1 MQTAY
6 SAVVSRTLVQRL
18 SALSSQ
24 DQDSIVSSQYIHR
37 PAIGYYTSHAD
48 IVRCLMT
55 HLTAHLHN
63 VLGYDLCRNKV
74 LLIITS
80 NIARRNVG
88 KRKSSKKYIYV
99 EKNLIRTLSIDAN
112 EIPGY
117 IVLNLRLINRSL
129 RFVFEDNNIVD
140 P

>member
-1 MQTAY
+1 MQTAH

-63 VLGYDLCRNKV
+63 VLGHDLCRNKV
-74 LLIITS
+74 SLIITS
-80 NIARRNVG
+80 NIARRNVV
-88 KRKSSKKYIYV
+88 KRKSSKKKYIRR
-99 EKNLIRTLSIDAN
+99 EKSNTYSEHRCERDTWIYRIELAIDQ
-112 EIPGY
+112 
-117 IVLNLRLINRSL
+117 S
-129 RFVFEDNNIVD
+129 
-140 P
+140 